1 VLPAQAQR
9 PRLGRVRIAALTV
22 ILVIGTVGVVVG
34 AQHLAVTAVSAAPA
48 APAVPA
54 VGPPPVPKD
63 VDVAQP
69 SPFPPPP
76 ADAQST
82 RVLPAVPVTGHGPH
96 SWLTT
101 LPDGQPVAFD
111 PCRPIHWVVNPAR
124 MPAGG
129 LRMLRD
135 AFAVVSAATGLAF
148 HEDGETAEPYS
159 ANRPLRSPAY
169 YGSGWAPVLVTW
181 ADARQVPDLAG
192 DVVGIGGNS
201 EMRPNGPASARVITG
216 DVVLDTEFF
225 TAALP
230 SATGRRQARAAVLH
244 ELGHVVGL
252 GHVDD
257 PHQLMYSRE
266 TSMLNYGAGDRE
278 GLAILGAGSCHTD
291 T

>member
-1 VLPAQAQR
+1 MLPAQAQR
-9 PRLGRVRIAALTV
+9 PRLARIRVAALIV
-22 ILVIGTVGVVVG
+22 VLVAGAVGAVVGVR
-34 AQHLAVTAVSAAPA
+34 HLAAPA
-48 APAVPA
+48 NPAVPTF
-54 VGPPPVPKD
+54 GPAPVPTA
-63 VDVAQP
+63 VDGAQP

-76 ADAQST
+76 ADARST
-82 RVLPAVPVTGHGPH
+82 RVLPVVSVTGHGPH
-96 SWLTT
+96 AWLTT
-101 LPDGQPVAFD
+101 LPDGRPVAWD

-159 ANRPLRSPAY
+159 ADRPVRNPTY
-169 YGSGWAPVLVTW
+169 YGAGWAPVLVTW
-181 ADARQVPDLAG
+181 TDARQVPDLAG
-192 DVVGIGGNS
+192 DVVGIGGNA
-201 EMRPNGPASARVITG
+201 EMRPDGPASARVITG

-230 SATGRRQARAAVLH
+230 TASGRRQARAAVLH
-244 ELGHVVGL
+244 ELGHVIGL

-257 PHQLMYSRE
+257 PHQLMYARE
-266 TSMLNYGAGDRE
+266 TTTLNYGAGDRE